1 MIKLLFSLAAILLQ
15 TTRDSICSIF
25 GTTPT
30 NQFEK
35 YPGLP
40 PVVGRAKRRAFH
52 EIKDRVGRRLQGWKE
67 KLLSQAGREVLIKA
81 VIQAIPTYAM
91 SCFKFPAGF
100 CAELSGMATRFWW
113 GQRREER
120 KIHWLNKNK
129 LMKPKNEGGI
139 GFRDLQLF
147 NKALLARQG
156 WRLLHQPSSLLCRV
170 LRLNTFPIRHF
181 SKLVF

>member
-1 MIKLLFSLAAILLQ
+1 
-15 TTRDSICSIF
+15 
-25 GTTPT
+25 
-30 NQFEK
+30 
-35 YPGLP
+35 
-40 PVVGRAKRRAFH
+40 
-52 EIKDRVGRRLQGWKE
+52 
-67 KLLSQAGREVLIKA
+67 
-81 VIQAIPTYAM
+81 M

-170 LRLNTFPIRHF
+170 LKAKYFPHTSFLEAGVLGNASYIWRSICESKEVLNCGLRWRVG
-181 SKLVF
+181 SSD